1 MKISAP
7 PKDKKTARLRVGGVT
22 NMRAPGRRARQSSIA
37 NAYERSVS
45 ALAEEM
51 SDKSVTTTNH
61 MVQQILEDKVRTLID
76 QRNAI
81 IDAPTF
87 ASNLKAKGEM
97 FEGNESEDMVGNEPE
112 ELVGNEPEE
121 LVGNEPEELVGNEP
135 EELVAIDKKLDALER
150 HLDGHDQL
158 AQRFGR
164 TKEIL
169 ARLDREFAEYRRIL
183 EVEE

>member
-22 NMRAPGRRARQSSIA
+22 NMRAPGRRVRQSSIS
-37 NAYERSVS
+37 NAHERSGS
-45 ALAEEM
+45 ALAEEI
-51 SDKSVTTTNH
+51 SDKSVTTNNQ
-61 MVQQILEDKVRTLID
+61 MVRQILEDKVRTLID

-81 IDAPTF
+81 IDAPDF
-87 ASNLKAKGEM
+87 ANNITAKGEM
-97 FEGNESEDMVGNEPE
+97 FEGHELDALVGSEPEELVGSEPE
-112 ELVGNEPEE
+112 ELVGNESED
-121 LVGNEPEELVGNEP
+121 LVV
-135 EELVAIDKKLDALER
+135 IDKKLDALEH
-150 HLDGHDQL
+150 HLDGHGPL

-169 ARLDREFAEYRRIL
+169 ARLDREFAEYRRVL

>member
-121 LVGNEPEELVGNEP
+121 LV
-135 EELVAIDKKLDALER
+135 AIDKKLDALER